1 MIRRPP
7 RSTLF
12 PYTTLFR
19 SPEVKPEETPA
30 AITPASVTP
39 TEPQPAAKTEVF
51 AAPQA
56 PAPAEKPETN
66 LPAVVGNA
74 VPKHGPH
81 ERGVKEGGVIA
92 GRTPPTHRKSDARR
106 VGAPAAGKVGHYGA
120 QQN

>member
-66 LPAVVGNA
+66 LPAVVGTPGPNSAPPSGGEDEVA
-74 VPKHGPH
+74 VAAT
-81 ERGVKEGGVIA
+81 EA
-92 GRTPPTHRKSDARR
+92 TPCQSNH
-106 VGAPAAGKVGHYGA
+106 AASTRA
-120 QQN
+120 